1 MKKLVAQIQNEW
13 KAAKQAAQERC
24 MRTGNQD
31 MARKL
36 EDCDMFKGT
45 EDLEELVE
53 LIFSPRG
60 IEFLTKFGFP
70 DLETFRKFKQYR
82 PERFGVYIDSGKITL
97 TEARRAFLIGDTV
110 ATVKYRENAGNRLHL
125 MHGASASVLAGGYSV
140 VRIEKDDKSDV
151 TFIKQDHARVLI

>member
-1 MKKLVAQIQNEW
+1 MKELVRHIQEEW
-13 KAAKQAAQERC
+13 KAAKQAAQEHC

-36 EDCDMFKGT
+36 EDCDMFKGNET
-45 EDLEELVE
+45 LDELVE

-70 DLETFRKFKQYR
+70 DLETFRKFKQYH

-110 ATVKYRENAGNRLHL
+110 ATVKYRESAGNRLHL
-125 MHGASASVLAGGYSV
+125 MHGASASVFAGGYSV
-140 VRIEKDDKSDV
+140 VRVEKDMKSEV
-151 TFIKQDHARVLI
+151 SFIKQDHARILI

>member
-1 MKKLVAQIQNEW
+1 MKELVRHIQEEW
-13 KAAKQAAQERC
+13 KAAKQAAQEHC

-36 EDCDMFKGT
+36 EGCDMFKGNET
-45 EDLEELVE
+45 LDELVE

-70 DLETFRKFKQYR
+70 DLATFRKFKPYH

-110 ATVKYRENAGNRLHL
+110 ATVKYRESAGNRLHL
-125 MHGASASVLAGGYSV
+125 MHGASASVLACGYSV
-140 VRIEKDDKSDV
+140 VRIEKDLKSEV
-151 TFIKQDHARVLI
+151 SFIKQDHARILI

>member
-1 MKKLVAQIQNEW
+1 MKELVRHIQEEW
-13 KAAKQAAQERC
+13 KAAKQAAQEHC

-36 EDCDMFKGT
+36 EDCDMFKGNET
-45 EDLEELVE
+45 LDELVE

-70 DLETFRKFKQYR
+70 DLETFRKFKQYH

-110 ATVKYRENAGNRLHL
+110 ATVKYRESAGNRLHL
-125 MHGASASVLAGGYSV
+125 MHGANASVLACGYSV
-140 VRIEKDDKSDV
+140 VRVEKDMKSEV
-151 TFIKQDHARVLI
+151 SFIKQDHARILI

>member
-1 MKKLVAQIQNEW
+1 MKELVRHIQEEW
-13 KAAKQAAQERC
+13 KAAKQDAQERC
-24 MRTGNQD
+24 MSMGNRE

-36 EDCDMFKGT
+36 AECDMFKGT
-45 EDLEELVE
+45 EDLEGLVE

-70 DLETFRKFKQYR
+70 DLATFRKFKQYR

-110 ATVKYRENAGNRLHL
+110 ATVKYRENTGNRLHL

-151 TFIKQDHARVLI
+151 TFIRQDHARILM

>member
-1 MKKLVAQIQNEW
+1 MKELVRHIQEEW

-24 MRTGNQD
+24 MNTGD
-31 MARKL
+31 REMARKL
-36 EDCDMFKGT
+36 AECDMFKGNET
-45 EDLEELVE
+45 LDELVE

-70 DLETFRKFKQYR
+70 DLATFRKFKPYH

-110 ATVKYRENAGNRLHL
+110 ATVKYRESAGNRLHL
-125 MHGASASVLAGGYSV
+125 MHGASASVLACGYSV
-140 VRIEKDDKSDV
+140 VRIEKDLKSEV
-151 TFIKQDHARVLI
+151 SFIKQDHARILI

>member
-1 MKKLVAQIQNEW
+1 MKELVRHIQEEW
-13 KAAKQAAQERC
+13 KAAKQAAQEHC

-31 MARKL
+31 MAQKL
-36 EDCDMFKGT
+36 EDCDMFKGN
-45 EDLEELVE
+45 EKLDELVE

-82 PERFGVYIDSGKITL
+82 PEHFGVYIDSGKITL

-110 ATVKYRENAGNRLHL
+110 ATVKYRESAGNRLHL
-125 MHGASASVLAGGYSV
+125 MHGASASVLACGYSV
-140 VRIEKDDKSDV
+140 VRIEKDTESEV
-151 TFIKQDHARVLI
+151 SFIKQDHARILM

>member
-1 MKKLVAQIQNEW
+1 MKELVRHIQEEW
-13 KAAKQAAQERC
+13 KAAKQAAQEHC

-36 EDCDMFKGT
+36 EDCDMFKGNET
-45 EDLEELVE
+45 LDELVE

-70 DLETFRKFKQYR
+70 DLETFRKFKQYH

-110 ATVKYRENAGNRLHL
+110 ATVEYRESAGNRLHL
-125 MHGASASVLAGGYSV
+125 MHGASASVLACGYSV
-140 VRIEKDDKSDV
+140 VRVEKDMKSEV
-151 TFIKQDHARVLI
+151 SFIKQDHARILI

>member
-1 MKKLVAQIQNEW
+1 MKELVRHIQEEW
-13 KAAKQAAQERC
+13 KAAKQAAQEHC

-36 EDCDMFKGT
+36 EDCDMFKGNET
-45 EDLEELVE
+45 LDELVE

-70 DLETFRKFKQYR
+70 DLETFRKFKQYH

-97 TEARRAFLIGDTV
+97 KEARRAFLIGDTV
-110 ATVKYRENAGNRLHL
+110 ATVKYRESAGNRLHL
-125 MHGASASVLAGGYSV
+125 MHGASASVLACGYSV
-140 VRIEKDDKSDV
+140 VRVEKDMKSEV
-151 TFIKQDHARVLI
+151 SFIKQDHARILI

>member
-1 MKKLVAQIQNEW
+1 MKELVRHIQEEW
-13 KAAKQAAQERC
+13 KAAKQAAQEHC

-36 EDCDMFKGT
+36 EDCDMFKGNET
-45 EDLEELVE
+45 LDELVE

-70 DLETFRKFKQYR
+70 DLATFRKFKPYH

-110 ATVKYRENAGNRLHL
+110 ATVKYRDSAGNRLHL
-125 MHGASASVLAGGYSV
+125 MHGASASVLACGYSV
-140 VRIEKDDKSDV
+140 VRIEKDLKSEV
-151 TFIKQDHARVLI
+151 SFIKQDHARILI

>member
-1 MKKLVAQIQNEW
+1 MKELVRHIQEEW
-13 KAAKQAAQERC
+13 KAAKQAAQEHC

-36 EDCDMFKGT
+36 EDCDMFKGNET
-45 EDLEELVE
+45 LDELVE

-70 DLETFRKFKQYR
+70 DLATFRKFKPYH

-110 ATVKYRENAGNRLHL
+110 ATVKYRESAGNRLHL
-125 MHGASASVLAGGYSV
+125 MHGASASVLACGYSV
-140 VRIEKDDKSDV
+140 VRVEKDMKSEV
-151 TFIKQDHARVLI
+151 SFIKQDHARILI

>member
-1 MKKLVAQIQNEW
+1 MKELVRHIQEEW
-13 KAAKQAAQERC
+13 KAAKQAAQEHC

-36 EDCDMFKGT
+36 EDCDMFKGNET
-45 EDLEELVE
+45 LDELVE

-70 DLETFRKFKQYR
+70 DLETFRKFKQYH

-110 ATVKYRENAGNRLHL
+110 ATVKYRESAGNRLHL
-125 MHGASASVLAGGYSV
+125 MHGASASVLACGYSV
-140 VRIEKDDKSDV
+140 VRVEKDMKSEV
-151 TFIKQDHARVLI
+151 SFIKQDHARILI

>member
-1 MKKLVAQIQNEW
+1 MKELVRHIQNEW
-13 KAAKQAAQERC
+13 KAAKQAAQEHC

-36 EDCDMFKGT
+36 EDCDMFKGNET
-45 EDLEELVE
+45 LDELVE

-70 DLETFRKFKQYR
+70 DLETFRKFKQYH

-110 ATVKYRENAGNRLHL
+110 ATVKYRESAGNRLHL
-125 MHGASASVLAGGYSV
+125 MHGASASVLACGYSV
-140 VRIEKDDKSDV
+140 VRVEKDMKSEV
-151 TFIKQDHARVLI
+151 SFIKQDHARILI

>member
-1 MKKLVAQIQNEW
+1 MKELVRHIQEEW
-13 KAAKQAAQERC
+13 KAAKQAAQEHC

-36 EDCDMFKGT
+36 EDCDMFKGNET
-45 EDLEELVE
+45 LDELVE

-70 DLETFRKFKQYR
+70 DLTTFRKFKPYH

-110 ATVKYRENAGNRLHL
+110 ATVKYRKSAGNRLHL
-125 MHGASASVLAGGYSV
+125 MHGASASVLACGYSV
-140 VRIEKDDKSDV
+140 VRVEKDMKSEV
-151 TFIKQDHARVLI
+151 SFIKQDHARILI

>member
-24 MRTGNQD
+24 MSRGD
-31 MARKL
+31 REMARKL
-36 EDCDMFKGT
+36 AECDMFKGT
-45 EDLEELVE
+45 EDLEGLVE

-70 DLETFRKFKQYR
+70 NLETFRKFKQYH

-110 ATVKYRENAGNRLHL
+110 ATVKYRESAGNRLHL
-125 MHGASASVLAGGYSV
+125 MHGASASVLACGYSV
-140 VRIEKDDKSDV
+140 VRVEKDMKSEV
-151 TFIKQDHARVLI
+151 SFIKQDHARILM

>member
-13 KAAKQAAQERC
+13 KAAKQAAQEHC

-36 EDCDMFKGT
+36 EDCDMFKGNET
-45 EDLEELVE
+45 LDELVE

-70 DLETFRKFKQYR
+70 DLETFRKFKQYH

-125 MHGASASVLAGGYSV
+125 MHGASASVLACGYSV
-140 VRIEKDDKSDV
+140 VRVEKDMKSEV
-151 TFIKQDHARVLI
+151 SFIKQDHARILM

>member
-1 MKKLVAQIQNEW
+1 MKELVRHIQEEW
-13 KAAKQAAQERC
+13 KAAKQAAQEHC

-36 EDCDMFKGT
+36 EDCDMFKGNET
-45 EDLEELVE
+45 LDELVE

-70 DLETFRKFKQYR
+70 DLETFRKFKQYH

-110 ATVKYRENAGNRLHL
+110 ANVKYRESAGNRLHL
-125 MHGASASVLAGGYSV
+125 MHGASASVLACGYSV
-140 VRIEKDDKSDV
+140 VRVEKDMKSEV
-151 TFIKQDHARVLI
+151 SFIKQDHARILI

>member
-1 MKKLVAQIQNEW
+1 MKELVRHIQEEW

-24 MRTGNQD
+24 MNTGD
-31 MARKL
+31 REMARKL
-36 EDCDMFKGT
+36 AECDMFKGNET
-45 EDLEELVE
+45 LDELVE

-70 DLETFRKFKQYR
+70 DLATFRKFKPYH

-110 ATVKYRENAGNRLHL
+110 ATVKYRESAGNRLHL
-125 MHGASASVLAGGYSV
+125 MHGASASVLACGYSV
-140 VRIEKDDKSDV
+140 VRIEKDLKSEV
-151 TFIKQDHARVLI
+151 SFIKQDHARILM

>member
-1 MKKLVAQIQNEW
+1 MKELVRHIQEEW
-13 KAAKQAAQERC
+13 KAAKQAAQEHC

-36 EDCDMFKGT
+36 EDCDMFKGNET
-45 EDLEELVE
+45 LEELVE

-70 DLETFRKFKQYR
+70 DLATFRKFKPYH

-110 ATVKYRENAGNRLHL
+110 ATVKYRESAGNRLHL
-125 MHGASASVLAGGYSV
+125 MHGASASVLACGYSV
-140 VRIEKDDKSDV
+140 VRVEKDVKSEV
-151 TFIKQDHARVLI
+151 SFIKQDHARILI